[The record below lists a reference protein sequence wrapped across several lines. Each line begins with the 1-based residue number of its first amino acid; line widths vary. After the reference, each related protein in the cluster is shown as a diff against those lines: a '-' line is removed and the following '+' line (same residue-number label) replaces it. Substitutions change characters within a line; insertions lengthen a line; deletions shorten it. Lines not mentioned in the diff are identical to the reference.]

1 MEKNSRLFYNDVT
14 EVYNKL
20 LLFCAANGLKA
31 KERGDKFYFIEAKKS
46 SLLFWK
52 NIRLELEIMLV
63 DKTQVK
69 VTCKAFRFWM
79 RQPRAEIAFV
89 AAIEDYINAAIE

>member
-1 MEKNSRLFYNDVT
+1 MEKNSCLFYSDVT

-20 LLFCAANGLKA
+20 LLFCAINNLKV

-52 NIRLELEIMLV
+52 NIRLELEILLV
-63 DKTQVK
+63 DKTQIK
-69 VTCKAFRFWM
+69 VTCKAFRFLM
-79 RQPRAEIAFV
+79 RQPRAEHRFIEAM
-89 AAIEDYINAAIE
+89 EDYINAAIE